1 MTKIQP
7 VKFRSTDDFLE
18 FLEGPEKLITEE
30 LRRITLSAL
39 PDIQERL
46 SYNVPFY
53 SRFKRICYI
62 WPASIPWGGL
72 KSGDGV
78 AFGFCQ
84 GDKIRHGGY
93 LETGTRKYV
102 RIRRYQSL
110 KEIDSALLVDLLA
123 EAYEID
129 VNTSR

>member
-7 VKFRSTDDFLE
+7 VKFRSIDDFLDS
-18 FLEGPEKLITEE
+18 LEGPEKLITEE

-62 WPASIPWGGL
+62 WPASVPWGGL
-72 KSGDGV
+72 KPGDGV

-93 LETGTRKYV
+93 LETGTRKHV
-102 RIRRYQSL
+102 AIKRYQSL
-110 KEIDSALLVDLLA
+110 KEIDLALLVDLLV

-129 VNTSR
+129 VKTSR